1 MWLLNQWEEKPSATV
16 EEDQISGVPRRISYG
31 ELNQSGY
38 RIKGIR
44 EIENLI
50 APLLL
55 FKWA

>member
-1 MWLLNQWEEKPSATV
+1 ATV
-16 EEDQISGVPRRISYG
+16 EEDQISGVPRRIFYG

-38 RIKGIR
+38 RTKGTR

-50 APLLL
+50 APSQL